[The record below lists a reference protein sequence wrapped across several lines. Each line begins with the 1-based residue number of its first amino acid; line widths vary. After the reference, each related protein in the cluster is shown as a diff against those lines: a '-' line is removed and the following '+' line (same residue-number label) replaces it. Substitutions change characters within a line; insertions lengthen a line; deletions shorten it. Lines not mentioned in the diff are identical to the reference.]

1 MCVVVTIS
9 FGKDIT
15 FWGREVSKSILN
27 VRRKGHGDKIKQ
39 KVVFPKLVYIIRE
52 DGKNDDILDEAILT
66 SSKCLY
72 PDYISTKV
80 ASPMG
85 CRSFLSDCILE
96 DGTNLLWGR
105 GNIGVVSLNLP
116 LIYQNSKVNSLD
128 FFEELDKY
136 VDMIRNIHYRTYDYI
151 GKQRAGS
158 NPLMFCEGGFY
169 GGNLNK
175 DDLIAPIVK
184 KYFTASFGITA
195 LNELCLLHNGKTI
208 KEDSSFA
215 NTVIDRIQARIDY
228 WKKEDGYGYSIY
240 GTPAESLAGKQVLQF
255 REKFGLIP
263 RVSDNDYFTN
273 SFHCHV
279 SEEITP
285 FEKQDYEVELFHKH
299 SGGHI
304 QYVRIDN
311 PSNLEAIKAI
321 VKRGVLDYNLYQ
333 GVNVNSSTCYSCGHQ
348 WSDGDSGEKCPVCG
362 SDDIVEFNRIT
373 GYLGFSRKGGDWT
386 LNDSKLSELK
396 DRKSM

>member
-1 MCVVVTIS
+1 MGWEGFTLAEIDTTLSKYCEKSEKIWFDKLINFGLSKSTAKEMSVKQVKEELENGLQALEFQLNTRESSRGDYPFVSIS
-9 FGKDIT
+9 FGKDT
-15 FWGREVSKSILN
+15 SFWGREVSKSILN

-39 KVVFPKLVYIIRE
+39 KVVFPKLIYIIRKDE
-52 DGKNDDILDEAILT
+52 KNDDILDEAVLT

-72 PDYISTKV
+72 PDYISET
-80 ASPMG
+80 AGSPMG

-116 LIYQNSKVNSLD
+116 LIYQNSKVNSID

-169 GGNLNK
+169 EGHLNK

-240 GTPAESLAGKQVLQF
+240 GTPKL
-255 REKFGLIP
+255 
-263 RVSDNDYFTN
+263 
-273 SFHCHV
+273 
-279 SEEITP
+279 
-285 FEKQDYEVELFHKH
+285 
-299 SGGHI
+299 
-304 QYVRIDN
+304 
-311 PSNLEAIKAI
+311 
-321 VKRGVLDYNLYQ
+321 
-333 GVNVNSSTCYSCGHQ
+333 CG
-348 WSDGDSGEKCPVCG
+348 WA
-362 SDDIVEFNRIT
+362 
-373 GYLGFSRKGGDWT
+373 
-386 LNDSKLSELK
+386 
-396 DRKSM
+396 